1 MRKKKR
7 IWGDLWRIVP
17 ILIATIAM
25 LVSLSNRRDLRWME
39 KVQDNF
45 IEQVLFPDIR

>member
-1 MRKKKR
+1 MRNRKR
-7 IWGDLWRIVP
+7 I
-17 ILIATIAM
+17 T
-25 LVSLSNRRDLRWME
+25 RDLRWME